1 MRALIVILMVLG
13 FVVGGIPLVGIAIDM
28 LTSRDDTIVY
38 QGAYEPIRGVQ
49 MSRDY
54 ESSLDISYMALP
66 DKSPEW
72 LILACYPLIGA
83 ALGALTAAVLGR
95 LGWRLTRA

>member
-1 MRALIVILMVLG
+1 MRALIVILAVLG
-13 FVVGGIPLVGIAIDM
+13 FVVGGIPLVGGLIDVM
-28 LTSRDDTIVY
+28 TSPDETIVY

-95 LGWRLTRA
+95 LGWRLTRP

>member
-1 MRALIVILMVLG
+1 MRALIVILAVLG
-13 FVVGGIPLVGIAIDM
+13 FVVGGIPLVGGLIDVM
-28 LTSRDDTIVY
+28 TSPDETIVY

-54 ESSLDISYMALP
+54 ESSLNISYMALP
-66 DKSPEW
+66 DKSPQW

-83 ALGALTAAVLGR
+83 ILGALTAVVLGR

>member
-1 MRALIVILMVLG
+1 M
-13 FVVGGIPLVGIAIDM
+13 GIAIDM

>member
-66 DKSPEW
+66 DKSPQW

-83 ALGALTAAVLGR
+83 ALGAVTAVVLRR

>member
-54 ESSLDISYMALP
+54 ESSLNISYMALP
-66 DKSPEW
+66 DKSPQW

-83 ALGALTAAVLGR
+83 ILGALTAVVLGR
-95 LGWRLTRA
+95 LGWRLTRP

>member
-1 MRALIVILMVLG
+1 MRALIVILAVLG
-13 FVVGGIPLVGIAIDM
+13 FVVGGIPLVGGLIDVM
-28 LTSRDDTIVY
+28 TSPDETIVY

-54 ESSLDISYMALP
+54 ESSLNISYMALP
-66 DKSPEW
+66 DKSPQW

-83 ALGALTAAVLGR
+83 ILGALTAVVLGR
-95 LGWRLTRA
+95 LGWRLTRP

>member
-66 DKSPEW
+66 DKSPQW

-83 ALGALTAAVLGR
+83 ALGALTAVVLGR

>member
-66 DKSPEW
+66 DNSPQW

>member
-1 MRALIVILMVLG
+1 MRALIVILAVLG
-13 FVVGGIPLVGIAIDM
+13 FVVGGIPLVGSLIDVM
-28 LTSRDDTIVY
+28 TSQDKTIVY

-66 DKSPEW
+66 DNSPQW

-83 ALGALTAAVLGR
+83 ALGAATAVVLGR
-95 LGWRLTRA
+95 RGWHLTRA

>member
-1 MRALIVILMVLG
+1 MRALIVILAVLG
-13 FVVGGIPLVGIAIDM
+13 FVVGGIPLVGSLIDVM
-28 LTSRDDTIVY
+28 TSPDATIVY

-54 ESSLDISYMALP
+54 ESSLNISYMALP
-66 DKSPEW
+66 DRSPQW

>member
-1 MRALIVILMVLG
+1 MRVLVVVLMVLG
-13 FVVGGIPLVGIAIDM
+13 FIVGGIPLVGVAIDVM
-28 LTSRDDTIVY
+28 TSSDDNIVFQGGYAPLT
-38 QGAYEPIRGVQ
+38 GVQ

-54 ESSLDISYMALP
+54 ESSLNLYFDSQSDTSRNWFM
-66 DKSPEW
+66 
-72 LILACYPLIGA
+72 LAGFPFIGA

>member
-38 QGAYEPIRGVQ
+38 QGAYVPLRGVQ
-49 MSRDY
+49 MARDY
-54 ESSLDISYMALP
+54 ESSLNIAFDARSDNP
-66 DKSPEW
+66 RW
-72 LILACYPLIGA
+72 LVLACYPLIGA
-83 ALGALTAAVLGR
+83 ALGALTAVVLGR
-95 LGWRLTRA
+95 RGWHLTRA

>member
-1 MRALIVILMVLG
+1 MRALIVILAVLG
-13 FVVGGIPLVGIAIDM
+13 FVVGGIPLVGGLIDVM
-28 LTSRDDTIVY
+28 TSPDETIVY

-54 ESSLDISYMALP
+54 ESSLNISYMALP
-66 DKSPEW
+66 DKSPQW

-83 ALGALTAAVLGR
+83 ILGALTAVVLGR
-95 LGWRLTRA
+95 LGWHLTRA

>member
-13 FVVGGIPLVGIAIDM
+13 FAVGGIPLVGSLIDVM
-28 LTSRDDTIVY
+28 TSPDDTIVY

-66 DKSPEW
+66 DKSPQW

>member
-54 ESSLDISYMALP
+54 ESTIATAYEPLDGP
-66 DKSPEW
+66 RW
-72 LILACYPLIGA
+72 LVLACYPLIGA
-83 ALGALTAAVLGR
+83 ALGALTASVLGR

>member
-13 FVVGGIPLVGIAIDM
+13 FVVGGIPLVGSLIDM
-28 LTSRDDTIVY
+28 MTSPDETIVY
-38 QGAYEPIRGVQ
+38 QGSYVPLRGVQ
-49 MSRDY
+49 MARDY
-54 ESSLDISYMALP
+54 ESSMNIAFDARSDNP
-66 DKSPEW
+66 HW
-72 LILACYPLIGA
+72 LVLACYPLIGA

>member
-28 LTSRDDTIVY
+28 LTSRDETIVY

>member
-1 MRALIVILMVLG
+1 MRALIVILAVLG
-13 FVVGGIPLVGIAIDM
+13 FVVGGIPLVGGLIDVM
-28 LTSRDDTIVY
+28 TSPDETIVY

-54 ESSLDISYMALP
+54 ESSLNISYMALP
-66 DKSPEW
+66 DKSPQW

-83 ALGALTAAVLGR
+83 VLGALTAVVLGR
-95 LGWRLTRA
+95 LGWRLTRP

>member
-1 MRALIVILMVLG
+1 MRALIVILAVLG
-13 FVVGGIPLVGIAIDM
+13 FVVGGIPLVGSLIDVM
-28 LTSRDDTIVY
+28 TSPDHTIVY

-66 DKSPEW
+66 DKSPQW

-83 ALGALTAAVLGR
+83 ILGALTAVVLGR
-95 LGWRLTRA
+95 LGWHLTRA

>member
-54 ESSLDISYMALP
+54 ESSQDISYMALP